1 MSSSGFD
8 RLLDRTASVALIV
21 AAAVLLWAVLVNRGP
36 ETTPGPAGVQQL
48 DAASVV
54 DWPRPSSV
62 TGSSAAR
69 VAIIEFSDFE
79 CPFCARHAREVYP
92 RLMEEYVDTGQVQY
106 VFRHFPLDIHPLAI
120 EAAEAA
126 ECAASQGMYWEMHDR
141 LFAANA
147 ALTQSDLLNHAASLR
162 LRSEDFE
169 SCLLANVMLDR
180 VMDDRRA
187 GDELGVTATPTFFF
201 AEVHDD
207 GKLSLLAKLSG
218 AMPYSTFQSTLDELL
233 STTASPTGP

>member
-1 MSSSGFD
+1 MSTSGLD

-36 ETTPGPAGVQQL
+36 ETTPGSATVQQL
-48 DAASVV
+48 EVARVV
-54 DWPRPSSV
+54 DSPRSSSV
-62 TGSSAAR
+62 RGSSTAR
-69 VAIIEFSDFE
+69 IAIIEFSDFE

-106 VFRHFPLDIHPLAI
+106 VFLHYPLDTHPLAV

-126 ECAASQGMYWEMHDR
+126 ECAAGQGMYWEMHDR

-147 ALTQSDLLNHAASLR
+147 ALTHSDLLNHAASLR

-169 SCLLANVMLDR
+169 SCLLANVMLER
-180 VMDDRRA
+180 VMKDRRT
-187 GDELGVTATPTFFF
+187 GEELGVTATPTFFF

-207 GKLSLLAKLSG
+207 GKLNLLAKLSG

-233 STTASPTGP
+233 STTEPPTGP

>member
-1 MSSSGFD
+1 MVD
-8 RLLDRTASVALIV
+8 
-21 AAAVLLWAVLVNRGP
+21 RGP
-36 ETTPGPAGVQQL
+36 ETTPDSARVQQL
-48 DAASVV
+48 EVARVV
-54 DWPRPSSV
+54 DSPRSSSV
-62 TGSSAAR
+62 RGSSAAR

-92 RLMEEYVDTGQVQY
+92 RLMEEYVDTGELQY
-106 VFRHFPLDIHPLAI
+106 VFRHFPLDIHPLVV

-126 ECAASQGMYWEMHDR
+126 ECAAGQRMYWKMHDS

-147 ALTQSDLLNHAASLR
+147 ALTHSDLLNHAASLR
-162 LRSEDFE
+162 LRPENFE
-169 SCLLANVMLDR
+169 SCLLANGMLER
-180 VMDDRRA
+180 VMEDRRA

-218 AMPYSTFQSTLDELL
+218 AMPFSTFQSTLDELL
-233 STTASPTGP
+233 STTASRTGP